1 VRPWKPEEANVFGI
15 GGDPYQ
21 GQPTPW
27 DASGGGPL
35 QNLQGEV
42 ASVLN
47 GNGTGSRLYIPLG
60 PGQPVAQIPNPALFQ
75 PYRPTAQYRPAAP
88 LYTGQHRSAVRLTLG
103 DVGVLFL
110 GLTVVAAVVAAIADV
125 ALLFIK

>member
-1 VRPWKPEEANVFGI
+1 VFGF

-21 GQPTPW
+21 GQQAPW
-27 DASGGGPL
+27 AVSPGPMGDI
-35 QNLQGEV
+35 QNQV

-75 PYRPTAQYRPAAP
+75 PYRLTAQYRPAAP
-88 LYTGQHRSAVRLTLG
+88 VYSGQHRSAVRLTLG
-103 DVGVLFL
+103 DVGVLLL
-110 GLTVVAAVVAAIADV
+110 GLTVVAGVVAAIAGV